1 MSIKAFVV
9 NSYGKP
15 ASNATVTFKWFAGG
29 TTTVKADSNG
39 IADSGRQ
46 DTLVSIHAYGKT
58 CLDFGI
64 DGQYFRDALF
74 KIKV

>member
-9 NSYGKP
+9 NAYNKP
-15 ASNATVTFKWFAGG
+15 VSNATVTFRWKMGG

-39 IADSGRQ
+39 FADSRRE

-58 CLDFGI
+58 CLDFGR
-64 DGQYFRDALF
+64 DGQFFKDAIL